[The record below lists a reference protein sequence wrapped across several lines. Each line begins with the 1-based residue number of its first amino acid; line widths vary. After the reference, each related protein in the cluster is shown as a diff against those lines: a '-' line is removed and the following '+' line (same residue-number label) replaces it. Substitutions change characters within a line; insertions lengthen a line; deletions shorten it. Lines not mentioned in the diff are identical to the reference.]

1 MPAMSSTQCS
11 LCLKTIMKHEK
22 FTQCVTCH
30 DLFHSVPHCLNSQET
45 VNNSDSV
52 FKCQKCHLLLFPN
65 LTHNETKTGDVF
77 SKSDMDRLNQL
88 KINPFTLNKKVAL
101 SENNVNLDMLN
112 NLDTVNCNYYTPAKF
127 QEQSI
132 NENSENFFSIFHLNI
147 RSISNKF
154 DMFKQLTSTLNKKFK
169 VIGITETWLND
180 DNANNFGLEGYK
192 YIGVNRSNKKGGGV
206 GIYMTEKFNYKLR
219 NDLSTN
225 VDDVIESTF
234 IEIIASTGK
243 NIIVGVIYRPPNNKF
258 DTFEIA
264 MNGILNTIDKE
275 NKICYLIGDF
285 NIDLL
290 KSESCDYSN
299 RFIEQLFTSS
309 FYPLITKPTRVTAHT
324 STLIDNI
331 FTNNIQQVDKS
342 INGIIFSDISDHLPI
357 VHMCST
363 NTTYNTNNDKISGS
377 YYRRMINN
385 NNISLFTESL
395 KELTWDSVTIESD
408 PIQCFK
414 TFSEI
419 FSENYESNFPLKKYQ
434 IKKLLTK
441 SKVLG

>member
-1 MPAMSSTQCS
+1 
-11 LCLKTIMKHEK
+11 
-22 FTQCVTCH
+22 
-30 DLFHSVPHCLNSQET
+30 
-45 VNNSDSV
+45 
-52 FKCQKCHLLLFPN
+52 
-65 LTHNETKTGDVF
+65 
-77 SKSDMDRLNQL
+77 MDRPNQL

-169 VIGITETWLND
+169 VIGLTETWLND

-206 GIYMTEKFNYKLR
+206 GIYATEKFNYKLR

-275 NKICYLIGDF
+275 NKICYRIGDF

-309 FYPLITKPTRVTAHT
+309 FFPLITKPTRFTAHT

-414 TFSEI
+414 IFSEI
-419 FSENYESNFPLKKYQ
+419 FSGPKLAKQ
-434 IKKLLTK
+434 IKNRSNSTYEQYLTNK
-441 SKVLG
+441 NLNSIFLRTIEEHEVENEIKNLNPNKIPGFDGYSANILKNIYQSISKPLTHIYNQTFIMGIVPD